1 MADTAKPKDKHM
13 IAAISAVIQY
23 LAAEQEAACMQM
35 LPAIDPAVIAAAL
48 SAMNPWGMSG
58 RQDIMR
64 IRSHMQMK
72 GFHGLSVR

>member
-1 MADTAKPKDKHM
+1 MADTRKARDRRM
-13 IAAISAVIQY
+13 IAAVSAVIRY
-23 LAAEQEAACMQM
+23 LAAEQEAASMQL